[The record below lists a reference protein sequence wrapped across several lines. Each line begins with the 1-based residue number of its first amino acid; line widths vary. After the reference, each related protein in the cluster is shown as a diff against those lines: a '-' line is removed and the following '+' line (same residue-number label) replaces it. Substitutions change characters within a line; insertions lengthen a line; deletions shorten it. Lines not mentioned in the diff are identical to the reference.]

1 MALCTSAEVLSLVA
15 GDGITTPTVDAALMT
30 AVIATA
36 GELIVEETSRVWEL
50 TTIAEVLDGD
60 AANGKHGELLL
71 LRRFPVTY
79 PTDAL
84 TVTENGVSLTVA
96 AGYSTSA
103 GVIVKGAQ
111 LEDRCRLI
119 RKNASPYGCAA
130 AWAPGVQNISI
141 GYKAGFATVPAR
153 INYVARE
160 LAWLCYQQGRK
171 IGIEQVAQAGSSRSL
186 ITKLSEMSQSILR
199 DARRF

>member
-15 GDGITTPTVDAALMT
+15 GDGLSTPTVDATLMI

-36 GELIVEETSRVWEL
+36 GELIVEDTSRVWEV
-50 TTIAEVLDGD
+50 TTISEVFDGDRAAGESGEVLM
-60 AANGKHGELLL
+60 

-79 PTDAL
+79 PTDTL

-96 AGYSTSA
+96 AGYTTSA

-111 LEDRCRLI
+111 LEDRCRLV
-119 RKNASPYGCAA
+119 RRGQSWAA
-130 AWAPGVQNISI
+130 GVQNITV
-141 GYKAGFATVPAR
+141 GYKAGFTAVPSR

-171 IGIEQVAQAGSSRSL
+171 IGIDQVSQAGSSRHL
-186 ITKLSEMSQSILR
+186 ITQLSEMSQRILAE
-199 DARRF
+199 ARRW